1 MTTPAAIKTSRG
13 IVLRK
18 AQRGVVLFISLI
30 VLVAMTLAGIAMMRS
45 VDTNVLIAGNLAFR
59 SAAMSAADAG
69 LESARVWLTTQPSGA
84 LTNDQ
89 IPGYFANWQDS
100 FNPGAFDWANQALL
114 VGNDGNGNEIRY
126 IVHRMCAESAKTVD
140 GTDCFK
146 MVSATSG
153 SSQQGGSY
161 GITPLSGTAQ
171 PYFRITTRVVGPRN
185 TVSYVQAFVY

>member
-1 MTTPAAIKTSRG
+1 M
-13 IVLRK
+13 VLHK
-18 AQRGVVLFISLI
+18 AQRGVVLFVSLI

-45 VDTNVLIAGNLAFR
+45 VDTNVMIAGNLAFR

-69 LESARVWLTTQPSGA
+69 LESARTWLTTQSAGA

-89 IPGYFANWQDS
+89 LPGYYANWQDS
-100 FNPGAFDWANQALL
+100 FNPGTFDWAAQALL

-146 MVSATSG
+146 MVGASSGSTQSGGSYGLSPLSG
-153 SSQQGGSY
+153 SSQ
-161 GITPLSGTAQ
+161 
-171 PYFRITTRVVGPRN
+171 PYYRITTRVMGPRN